1 MSSLTAGGGRRSTQ
15 EHTHHVLLQAP
26 NPFPPPR
33 LHRAP
38 LAVPIPTE
46 TCQQTGY
53 IVLEWMTTAAYG
65 FGGFWLASAVYW
77 ANLGLWQQW
86 DNIRVAT
93 WQDGAGLRRS
103 HVRAAAV
110 TQAQAGGGM
119 CGVACASEREALLV
133 LRDPRRDAVYGQAA
147 AGHGWHG
154 GGRGAVQHSREAL
167 CIKQVAGVETRLRSY
182 HGECTGSRPLSE
194 VKLRWAGVV
203 LWSETTRE
211 RSVLQAFF
219 FFLPFSFSFY
229 HYHTFSRSLF

>member
-1 MSSLTAGGGRRSTQ
+1 MLLCAVEAGFSLFFLCLRVEYSFLFSLMFLRDMLIQIEITLTAMVVVLLEALCCRLAAIAVSSLTAGGGRRSTQ

-65 FGGFWLASAVYW
+65 FGGFGLASAVYW

-93 WQDGAGLRRS
+93 WQDGAGLGRS

-110 TQAQAGGGM
+110 TQAQDGGGM
-119 CGVACASEREALLV
+119 CGVACASER
-133 LRDPRRDAVYGQAA
+133 G
-147 AGHGWHG
+147 
-154 GGRGAVQHSREAL
+154 
-167 CIKQVAGVETRLRSY
+167 T
-182 HGECTGSRPLSE
+182 TGTLGS
-194 VKLRWAGVV
+194 
-203 LWSETTRE
+203 
-211 RSVLQAFF
+211 
-219 FFLPFSFSFY
+219 
-229 HYHTFSRSLF
+229 